1 MEKIKKINSMLVH
14 EAFQSKGWTMYHKFM
29 AGNRWEKGDDII
41 TCYHG
46 IYKLN
51 GQIISEDFLC
61 EMLKIDSRSIEVCEA
76 IAPHPINSKYGR
88 AFLEGVRWADAH
100 PAEKTG

>member
-1 MEKIKKINSMLVH
+1 MLLR
-14 EAFQSKGWTMYHKFM
+14 EAAFAQDGWTMYHKFM
-29 AGNRWEKGDDII
+29 AGNRWVKGYDTI

-51 GQIISEDFLC
+51 GQIISKAFVC
-61 EMLKIDSRSIEVCEA
+61 EMLNIDSRSIEVCEA

-100 PAEKTG
+100 PTGEEGR